1 MKRTFKSILATMLV
15 AATLTTTAPLTIPA
29 AAATTASTTTTAAT
43 TKTTTMYV
51 TKSCYSYKTAST
63 KSAKV
68 NTLYKGAAIKVTAT
82 KGSFYVLADGSYV
95 KKTNVGSKRINW
107 TDTKYKTTLTRYAS
121 KDNVK
126 VRSGALSTSKV
137 VKTLT
142 KGTKLTIVAKTNT
155 GYYKL
160 KDGNYVLASSVT
172 KTKPTTTTTKP
183 TTKSAYDK
191 YINDNDF
198 DTLNLKYVTDTNS
211 VSCGFFY
218 NEGDKWVDMCRPD
231 YYDVETGKL
240 LLSLNSS
247 GSGWYVAHPDKDTSP
262 TTANR
267 FDHGPVY
274 DKLTVGKDI
283 PYGLY
288 EITVGSFSDSIDAD
302 DYIIIKDNKGNIKDR
317 IGSTNTVGAVPYWI
331 YLENGDTI
339 TAGFEQE
346 AQLTPILNGSQE
358 FAWYNQA
365 NGKKVDGMSH
375 YYSYDYVSSCSTVKP
390 GTYKLESMPTAD
402 WKNKHWVIVVKN
414 YFKEVQP
421 AVVKTDCI
429 GSDWAAIENKDKT
442 YVYLD
447 FDPNKRNSYVVVGTT
462 DLGIDGD
469 YKGDY
474 YNDGTGRYLTS
485 TDLLPETITVGEDDM
500 VICYGVRLVHD

>member
-1 MKRTFKSILATMLV
+1 MLV
-15 AATLTTTAPLTIPA
+15 AATLTTTAPLAIPA
-29 AAATTASTTTTAAT
+29 SAATTASTSTTAAT

-51 TKSCYSYKTAST
+51 TKSCYSYKTNST

-68 NTLYKGAAIKVTAT
+68 KTLYKGAAIKVTAT
-82 KGSFYVLADGSYV
+82 KGSFYKLADGSFV
-95 KKTNVGSKRINW
+95 KQSNVGTKRINW
-107 TDTKYKTTLTRYAS
+107 TDTKYTTSITRYAA

-126 VRSGALSTSKV
+126 VRSGALATSKV

-142 KGTKLTIVAKTNT
+142 KGTKLTIVAKTNS

-160 KDGNYVLASSVT
+160 SDGNYVLATSVT
-172 KTKPTTTTTKP
+172 KNKPTTTT

-198 DTLNLKYVTDTNS
+198 DTLNLKVYEGNADGV
-211 VSCGFFY
+211 GFGFIY
-218 NEGDKWVDMCRPD
+218 NENDKWVDMCRPN

-240 LLSLNSS
+240 VCTLTSS
-247 GSGWYVAHPDKDTSP
+247 GSGWCVAHPDKDTSP

-288 EITVGSFSDSIDAD
+288 KISWSYYNGSGHDE
-302 DYIIIKDNKGNIKDR
+302 IIIKDSKGNIKDTFA
-317 IGSTNTVGAVPYWI
+317 GMSSELPYWI

-339 TAGFEQE
+339 TTDLEIE
-346 AQLTPILNGSQE
+346 ALLTPVINGSQE
-358 FAWYNQA
+358 FAWYGEA
-365 NGKKVDGMSH
+365 NGKKVEGMSH

-402 WKNKHWVIVVKN
+402 WKHKHWVIVVKN

-421 AVVKTDCI
+421 TVVKTDCL
-429 GSDWAAIENKDKT
+429 GDDWSAVEAKNCT

-447 FDPNKRNSYVVVGTT
+447 FDPAKRNSYVVVGTT
-462 DLGIDGD
+462 KRGIYGD

-474 YNDGTGRYLTS
+474 YNDGTGRYLTN

-500 VICYGVRLVHD
+500 VICYGVKLVH